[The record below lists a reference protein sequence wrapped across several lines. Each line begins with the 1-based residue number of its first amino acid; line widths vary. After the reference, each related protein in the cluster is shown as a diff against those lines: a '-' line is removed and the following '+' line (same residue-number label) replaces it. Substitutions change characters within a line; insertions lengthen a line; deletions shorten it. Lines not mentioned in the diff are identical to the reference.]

1 MYDRIFVPLDGL
13 PLAEQ
18 VLPYVTRIAAG
29 MGIPIYLAQVVP
41 PISEALADPAHG
53 LYQSGIPAGA
63 RDEAM
68 DYLNSVK
75 RIFPAW
81 K

>member
-1 MYDRIFVPLDGL
+1 MYDRIFVPLDGF

-29 MGIPIYLAQVVP
+29 MGIPIHLAQVVP
-41 PISEALADPAHG
+41 PISEALADPAPG

-68 DYLNSVK
+68 DYL
-75 RIFPAW
+75 
-81 K
+81 

>member
-29 MGIPIYLAQVVP
+29 MGIPIRLAQLVP
-41 PISEALADPAHG
+41 PISEALTDPAHG
-53 LYQSGIPAGA
+53 LYQSGIPAGP

-68 DYLNSVK
+68 DYL
-75 RIFPAW
+75 
-81 K
+81 

>member
-1 MYDRIFVPLDGL
+1 MYDRIFVPLDGS
-13 PLAEQ
+13 PLAEH

-29 MGIPIYLAQVVP
+29 MGIPLHLMQVVP

-53 LYQSGIPAGA
+53 LYQSGISA
-63 RDEAM
+63 RAHDEATE
-68 DYLNSVK
+68 YLNSLK